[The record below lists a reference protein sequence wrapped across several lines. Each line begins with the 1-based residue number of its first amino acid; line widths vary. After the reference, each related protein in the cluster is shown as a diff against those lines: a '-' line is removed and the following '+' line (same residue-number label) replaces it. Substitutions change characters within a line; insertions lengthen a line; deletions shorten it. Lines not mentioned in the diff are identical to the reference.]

1 MINVLATVSLL
12 VSNVL
17 LSAYPVLIK
26 LFVGQVS
33 VAAQLLIRTA
43 VYIGLT
49 VPFLVGGGLGGPMLA
64 ALASAK
70 YLAISAVNVLHIYT
84 SYMGFTLLNA
94 GTSLTTFYTYPILQ
108 VLLSWAFLHT
118 RLTSSIL
125 QHLGGCLLGIATLNY
140 NSYRTGAPSASIT
153 KGFGYIGL
161 AALTEAL
168 IGVFYK
174 HDNLSNP
181 FLSLFTLYAPV
192 GLWVLVGAAL
202 LYYYNNYDNA
212 NKNKHN
218 VLVPANNNNNNNNN
232 NIWTK
237 VVLFNVL
244 IGAVG
249 YLLRLYAL
257 THTTIEWFSGLLFTS
272 SVSAFV
278 LGWLFLKERIRAEH
292 WVGTMIIFYNL
303 YKMSLETS

>member
-1 MINVLATVSLL
+1 MINVLATASLL

-33 VAAQLLIRTA
+33 VATQLLIRTA

-64 ALASAK
+64 ALTSAK

-118 RLTSSIL
+118 KLTSSIL

-153 KGFGYIGL
+153 QGFGYIGL
-161 AALTEAL
+161 AALTEAM

-174 HDNLSNP
+174 HANLSNP
-181 FLSLFTLYAPV
+181 FLSLFTLYAPA
-192 GLWVLVGAAL
+192 GLWILGAAL
-202 LYYYNNYDNA
+202 LYVVFDCK
-212 NKNKHN
+212 NKNKNKKNQNIPTTSSH
-218 VLVPANNNNNNNNN
+218 
-232 NIWTK
+232 IWTK

-249 YLLRLYAL
+249 YLLRLYAV
-257 THTTIEWFSGLLFTS
+257 THTSIEWFSGLLFTS

-303 YKMSLETS
+303 YKMSLEMS

>member
-1 MINVLATVSLL
+1 MIDILATASLL

-64 ALASAK
+64 ALVSAK

-153 KGFGYIGL
+153 QGFGYIGL
-161 AALTEAL
+161 AALTEAI

-181 FLSLFTLYAPV
+181 FLSLFTLYAPM

-218 VLVPANNNNNNNNN
+218 VLVPANNNNNKN

-257 THTTIEWFSGLLFTS
+257 THTSIEWFSGLLFTS

-278 LGWLFLKERIRAEH
+278 LGWLFLKERIHTEH